1 MKPWQFPSGQWLD
14 LECIQTV
21 SVIMEQPEQET
32 SDAPVTYRRWF
43 SLTLAFQTQPL
54 VIQVFSQHEGT
65 ALTDEQWL
73 KACASLN
80 HERDAVLNAWRGSD
94 AIELVFDASSVTDA
108 ITNVTPEGYELE
120 LTLLIANDVA
130 GTALVNFI
138 QQLPQLQPA
147 GDDVPALPPI
157 AAEAVKPVD
166 STATATGNEGDEES
180 DEWQ

>member
-21 SVIMEQPEQET
+21 SVIMEQPEQQT
-32 SDAPVTYRRWF
+32 ADAPVTYRRWF

-54 VIQVFSQHEGT
+54 VIQVFSHHEGNT
-65 ALTDEQWL
+65 LTDEQWL

-120 LTLLIANDVA
+120 LTVLIANDVA

-138 QQLPQLQPA
+138 QQLPQLQPVV
-147 GDDVPALPPI
+147 DEVQALPPI
-157 AAEAVKPVD
+157 ADVAVESTD
-166 STATATGNEGDEES
+166 SAATGDEGDEES
-180 DEWQ
+180 DEWK